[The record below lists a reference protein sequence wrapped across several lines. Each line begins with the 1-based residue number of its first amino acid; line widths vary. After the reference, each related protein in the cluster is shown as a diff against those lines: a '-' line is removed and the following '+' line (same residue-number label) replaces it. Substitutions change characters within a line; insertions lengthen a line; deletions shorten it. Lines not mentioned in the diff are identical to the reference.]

1 MFNALSPPQNQ
12 LYVRLLSE
20 RAFTF
25 GHGAAILDFYHA
37 AEHLEQVLAALRLKK
52 GTKKYKEKFR
62 YYCKRI
68 KAGKIESVIKSAEDA
83 CPKSKCNSLR
93 GQAPRKANFAGG

>member
-25 GHGAAILDFYHA
+25 DRGAASFCFTQYAGIDEANA
-37 AEHLEQVLAALRLKK
+37 AV
-52 GTKKYKEKFR
+52 
-62 YYCKRI
+62 
-68 KAGKIESVIKSAEDA
+68 SA
-83 CPKSKCNSLR
+83 P
-93 GQAPRKANFAGG
+93 APRTQGAAAARSTVRESHRRQSPALSKAQNAPDAFRLYNLQFWIFI